1 MQLRDVKTR
10 EVETVRPDGSV
21 EDTAAKTPA
30 LGVGPLPGGAG
41 DRVSGMA
48 TDRVL
53 AVRATAVARDAAR
66 TPVAEV
72 MTADLGP
79 VFEV

>member
-1 MQLRDVKTR
+1 MQLRNVMTR
-10 EVETVRPDGSV
+10 EVETVRPDDTV
-21 EDTAAKTPA
+21 EDTAAKMPA

-48 TDRVL
+48 NDRVL
-53 AVRATAVARDAAR
+53 TVRATAVGKDAAR

-72 MTADLGP
+72 MTPDLGP